1 MPARI
6 DRYILRE
13 LAKPFLF
20 FVIVFTAIIWL
31 TQSLRIVETVLNSGQ
46 TAGIFIE
53 FIALLLPAVFTIVLP
68 LAAFGAALYAVN
80 KLFAESELVALASAG
95 VSNVAIARPVALF
108 GAAVMI
114 VTAANTL
121 YLAPMAQRDMRAR
134 VHELRTDIVNALVF
148 EGRFLHPTSGVTIY
162 VRENESGMMGGVF
175 VHDSR
180 DPAAEVTYTASRAVI
195 TQGEEGPRLVM
206 FDGAAQRKPAAGV
219 QQLSL
224 LQFETLVF
232 DLSQF
237 MVDADDRALKPSER
251 FVTELLSPRTTSDNP
266 AAWGRLLAEGH
277 EQIVAPIY
285 ALVLPLVGV
294 AVVLAAGFSRRGY
307 GQRIALAILAAALIR
322 TGGILAKSLTS
333 SQPDLWP
340 LFYVPPAIGLGVAFA
355 LLTGGLPGL
364 GGAVRRKG
372 LPAWLT

>member
-46 TAGIFIE
+46 TAGIFVE

-68 LAAFGAALYAVN
+68 LAAFGATLYTIN

-95 VSNVAIARPVALF
+95 VSNTAIARPVALF

-148 EGRFLHPTSGVTIY
+148 EGRFLHPASGVTIY
-162 VRENESGMMGGVF
+162 VRENDGGVMGGVF

-195 TQGEEGPRLVM
+195 TQGEDGPRLVM
-206 FDGAAQRKPAAGV
+206 FEGAAQRKPAAGV
-219 QQLSL
+219 DQLSL

-237 MVDADDRALKPSER
+237 MTDADDRSLKPSER

-266 AAWGRLLAEGH
+266 ATWGRLLAEGH
-277 EQIVAPIY
+277 EQIVAPVY

-307 GQRIALAILAAALIR
+307 GQRIALAIVAAALIR
-322 TGGILAKSLTS
+322 TAGILAKSLTS
-333 SQPDLWP
+333 SDPALWP
-340 LFYVPPAIGLGVAFA
+340 LFYAPPIIGLGLAFA
-355 LLTGGLPGL
+355 LLTGRLTGFRV
-364 GGAVRRKG
+364 GARHRE
-372 LPAWLT
+372 AAA

>member
-13 LAKPFLF
+13 LAKPFMF

-53 FIALLLPAVFTIVLP
+53 FIALLLPAVFSIVLP
-68 LAAFGAALYAVN
+68 LAAFGATLYAIN
-80 KLFAESELVALASAG
+80 KLFSESELVALASAG
-95 VSNVAIARPVALF
+95 VSNLAIARPVAIF
-108 GAAVMI
+108 GGAVMLVAAV
-114 VTAANTL
+114 NTL
-121 YLAPMAQRDMRAR
+121 YLAPMAQRDIRTR

-148 EGRFLHPTSGVTIY
+148 EGRFLHPAAGVTIY
-162 VRENESGMMGGVF
+162 VRDNEGGVMGGVF

-195 TQGEEGPRLVM
+195 TQGEDGPRLVM
-206 FDGAAQRKPAAGV
+206 FDGAAQRNPAAGA

-237 MVDADDRALKPSER
+237 MTDADDRAPKPSER
-251 FVTELLSPRTTSDNP
+251 FVTELLSPQTTSDNP

-277 EQIVAPIY
+277 EQIVSPIY
-285 ALVLPLVGV
+285 ALVLPLIGV
-294 AVVLAAGFSRRGY
+294 ATVLSAGFSRRGY
-307 GQRIALAILAAALIR
+307 AQRIAIAIAAAALIR
-322 TGGILAKSLTS
+322 TSGIMAKSLTS
-333 SQPDLWP
+333 SDPSLWP
-340 LFYVPPAIGLGVAFA
+340 LFYLPPTVAIGLSLA
-355 LLTGGLPGL
+355 LLSGRMKHWPTS
-364 GGAVRRKG
+364 RRG
-372 LPAWLT
+372 RVEAST